1 MGTSKA
7 YGGIKGSPTW
17 GPLSNTVSRAVN
29 DGHPTRHALGSVMSH
44 TVSHLGGSHGAS
56 SGGSSTGGRS
66 GVRTAQRLGSFIG
79 SIQNDGFQNALN
91 FIAGGQEIEDANQ
104 AINVIL
110 EKCADNA
117 GTQDEVA
124 AKAAMRDLLEEIGA
138 KADTLEEL
146 GEDFEKAIKDYGAE
160 ELLVKYFGYYLY
172 EHLCTDF
179 YEKLIK
185 EKGIRE
191 TEGFYKDLKDYILEK
206 TKTTSKHRDLRK
218 VDWNT
223 DYGKG
228 LMQEIFRDTLK
239 AFEDYEG

>member
-7 YGGIKGSPTW
+7 YGGLKGNPTW
-17 GPLSNTVSRAVN
+17 GPLSSTVTRAVN
-29 DGHPTRHALGSVMSH
+29 GGHPSKSSLGSVMSH
-44 TVSHLGGSHGAS
+44 TVAHLGGSHSAS
-56 SGGSSTGGRS
+56 SGGSSTGGRA
-66 GVRTAQRLGSFIG
+66 GVRAARQFGTFLGNV
-79 SIQNDGFQNALN
+79 QNYGFTQALN
-91 FIAGGQEIEDANQ
+91 LIAGGVEIEDANQ

-110 EKCADNA
+110 EHCAEQA
-117 GTQDEVA
+117 GILDEIA

-138 KADTLEEL
+138 GAETIEEL
-146 GEDFEKAIKDYGAE
+146 DGGFEAAIKDYGTE
-160 ELLVKYFGYYLY
+160 ELLVKYFGFYLY

-191 TEGFYKDLKDYILEK
+191 TEGFYKDLKDYIAEK

-218 VDWNT
+218 IDWQSE
-223 DYGKG
+223 YGKD

-239 AFEDYEG
+239 EFESYEG

>member
-7 YGGIKGSPTW
+7 YGGLKGRPTW
-17 GPLSNTVSRAVN
+17 GTLSSTVTKAVN
-29 DGHPTRHALGSVMSH
+29 DGHPTSRSLGNVMSRA
-44 TVSHLGGSHGAS
+44 VSHLGGSHVAS
-56 SGGSSTGGRS
+56 SGRSNTGGRA

-79 SIQNDGFQNALN
+79 SIQNDGFKDALN
-91 FIAGGQEIEDANQ
+91 LIAGGQVIEDVNQ

-110 EKCADNA
+110 EHCAENA

-124 AKAAMRDLLEEIGA
+124 AKAAMRDLLVEIGA
-138 KADTLEEL
+138 NAETLEEL
-146 GEDFEKAIKDYGAE
+146 GEGFDNAIKDYGAE
-160 ELLVKYFGYYLY
+160 ELLVMFFGYYLY
-172 EHLCTDF
+172 EHLCTNF

-191 TEGFYKDLKDYILEK
+191 TDGFYKDLKDYIVEK
-206 TKTTSKHRDLRK
+206 TKTISKHRYLRQ

-223 DYGKG
+223 DYGKV

>member
-7 YGGIKGSPTW
+7 YGGLKGNPTW
-17 GPLSNTVSRAVN
+17 GSLSSTVTRSVN
-29 DGHPTRHALGSVMSH
+29 GGHPTKSSLGSVMSH
-44 TVSHLGGSHGAS
+44 TVSHVGGSHGAS
-56 SGGSSTGGRS
+56 SGGSSTGGRA
-66 GVRTAQRLGSFIG
+66 GVRAARQLGAFIG
-79 SIQNDGFQNALN
+79 NVQNYGFTQALDL
-91 FIAGGQEIEDANQ
+91 ISGGVEIEDANQ

-110 EKCADNA
+110 EHCAEQA
-117 GTQDEVA
+117 GILDEIA

-138 KADTLEEL
+138 GAETLEDL
-146 GEDFEKAIKDYGAE
+146 GDGFDAAIKDFGAE

-191 TEGFYKDLKDYILEK
+191 TEGFYKDLKDYIAEK

-218 VDWNT
+218 IDWQS
-223 DYGKG
+223 DYGKE

-239 AFEDYEG
+239 EFENYEG

>member
-7 YGGIKGSPTW
+7 YAGLKGSPTW
-17 GPLSNTVSRAVN
+17 GPLSRTVSRAVN

-44 TVSHLGGSHGAS
+44 TVSHLGGSYGAS
-56 SGGSSTGGRS
+56 SGRSSTGGRA
-66 GVRTAQRLGSFIG
+66 GVRTAQRMGSFIVI
-79 SIQNDGFQNALN
+79 IQNDGFKNALSY
-91 FIAGGQEIEDANQ
+91 ITGGVEVEDVNQ

-110 EKCADNA
+110 EHCAENA

-124 AKAAMRDLLEEIGA
+124 AKAAMRDMLEEIGSKA
-138 KADTLEEL
+138 KTLEEL
-146 GEDFEKAIKDYGAE
+146 GDGFENAIKDYGAE
-160 ELLVKYFGYYLY
+160 ELLVKYFGNYLF
-172 EHLCTDF
+172 EHLCTGF

-191 TEGFYKDLKDYILEK
+191 TEGFYRDLKDYIVEK

-218 VDWNT
+218 VDWNS

-228 LMQEIFRDTLK
+228 LMQDIFCNTLK
-239 AFEDYEG
+239 AFEGYEG